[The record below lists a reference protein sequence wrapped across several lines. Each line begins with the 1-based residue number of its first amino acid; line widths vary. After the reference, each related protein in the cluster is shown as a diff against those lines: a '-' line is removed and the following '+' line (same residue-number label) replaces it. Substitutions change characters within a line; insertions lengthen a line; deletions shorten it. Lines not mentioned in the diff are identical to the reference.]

1 MAIVNH
7 TLETSAQANGS
18 THNVLRMYDQ
28 DGIEHLTTFYAQSGV
43 NPSSL
48 VDAHIATA
56 NAQLAEQEFGAIISE
71 AS

>member
-28 DGIEHLTTFYAQSGV
+28 DGISYMISFFAPAGANL
-43 NPSSL
+43 SSL
-48 VDAHIATA
+48 VAEKINNT
-56 NAQLAEQEFGAIISE
+56 NSQLAESEFQTIVGID
-71 AS
+71 